1 VVAKVWSIASLHFG
15 PVIWSTGWRQDCN
28 RHCWCGVHS
37 RLSCKA
43 SGEQQQNK
51 KRRAAIGFTVMAC
64 AYAFGP
70 ISGEAFNPAVGMLPA
85 LHHSLDTIW
94 IYWVGPVVGA
104 VAIVFW
110 LTNPLETVDKTF
122 DTGSLMSGLHDNEHD
137 LLMGTAA
144 QESHQDVVH
153 RSRPKAMRG
162 K

>member
-1 VVAKVWSIASLHFG
+1 
-15 PVIWSTGWRQDCN
+15 
-28 RHCWCGVHS
+28 
-37 RLSCKA
+37 
-43 SGEQQQNK
+43 
-51 KRRAAIGFTVMAC
+51 MAC

-104 VAIVFW
+104 VAAAIVFW
-110 LTNPLETVDKTF
+110 LTNPLERF